1 MVHSS
6 VFLASGNSISFI
18 INIKVFMLL
27 FIHCFLRSSKNKLQS
42 LVAVVRM
49 STSIHARTFHIC
61 IYAIQLVPY
70 YTPPI
75 ATFVFPLT
83 VRAFTF
89 VVFNFLLSF
98 VVHTY
103 LYIFRRICVKI

>member
-75 ATFVFPLT
+75 ATFPLT